1 MVISGVSP
9 PAGLRIEAT
18 RLEEMGDGAHER
30 RWGQAE
36 VEVRKDG
43 RWGKE
48 VMQVGHGWRAETV
61 EKNGEVTIFSQSFSY
76 PIMAIL
82 YVLTLRL

>member
-1 MVISGVSP
+1 
-9 PAGLRIEAT
+9 
-18 RLEEMGDGAHER
+18 MGDGAHER
-30 RWGQAE
+30 RWGQAA

-61 EKNGEVTIFSQSFSY
+61 EKNGELSY
-76 PIMAIL
+76 QQRWLGPRDDVRAVHMRGCSSNQKVREAQL
-82 YVLTLRL
+82 GEVRRRRGVR